1 MNKLVI
7 VGASGHGRVIADIAL
22 KTGYSD
28 IVFLD
33 DSKAPGECRGF
44 DIVGSCSD
52 ADKYAA
58 EKEKADGRFKE
69 AIGYL
74 EEATKVSPED
84 TKSKTMLSQ
93 VQAAMK

>member
-1 MNKLVI
+1 MQTNMLQK
-7 VGASGHGRVIADIAL
+7 R
-22 KTGYSD
+22 K
-28 IVFLD
+28 
-33 DSKAPGECRGF
+33 
-44 DIVGSCSD
+44 
-52 ADKYAA
+52 
-58 EKEKADGRFKE
+58 KADGRFKE

>member
-1 MNKLVI
+1 MAN
-7 VGASGHGRVIADIAL
+7 
-22 KTGYSD
+22 
-28 IVFLD
+28 
-33 DSKAPGECRGF
+33 
-44 DIVGSCSD
+44 SD

>member
-1 MNKLVI
+1 MLC
-7 VGASGHGRVIADIAL
+7 IAWAFYANIL
-22 KTGYSD
+22 K
-28 IVFLD
+28 
-33 DSKAPGECRGF
+33 KAAPLAN
-44 DIVGSCSD
+44 SD

>member
-1 MNKLVI
+1 MN
-7 VGASGHGRVIADIAL
+7 IAFRILRNIKIDNMSNIINIYAA
-22 KTGYSD
+22 GSD
-28 IVFLD
+28 VRSDKNI
-33 DSKAPGECRGF
+33 
-44 DIVGSCSD
+44 SCSVTNSD